1 MPSTEEGFM
10 HFCTRMLQELEPT
23 IPGLHERMTVRTLR
37 MLLENCVTELSASE
51 ANSWERA
58 VEIFIEIRD
67 TINALCSINPRS
79 NAAKLCTAIHDGIDT
94 DPGDIRGITD
104 RHSNDVKRV
113 QFFVGLY
120 NNIGNSLERL
130 TEDREFMMHMGNCAP
145 HTFEEIIARVR
156 RMEQKGKQIIQNYT
170 HIAPA
175 PFML

>member
-1 MPSTEEGFM
+1 
-10 HFCTRMLQELEPT
+10 MLQELEPT

-67 TINALCSINPRS
+67 TVSVLCSIDPRS
-79 NAAKLCTAIHDGIDT
+79 NAAKLCTAIREGMDT
-94 DPGDIRGITD
+94 DPANTRSIIDQ
-104 RHSNDVKRV
+104 HANDVKRV

-145 HTFEEIIARVR
+145 HTLEEIIARVR
-156 RMEQKGKQIIQNYT
+156 RMEQKGKHIIDNYT
-170 HIAPA
+170 HIAPVT
-175 PFML
+175 FML

>member
-67 TINALCSINPRS
+67 TISALCSINPRTH
-79 NAAKLCTAIHDGIDT
+79 AAKLCTAIHDGIDT
-94 DPGDIRGITD
+94 DPGDIRGIID

-113 QFFVGLY
+113 QFFCGAV
-120 NNIGNSLERL
+120 
-130 TEDREFMMHMGNCAP
+130 
-145 HTFEEIIARVR
+145 
-156 RMEQKGKQIIQNYT
+156 
-170 HIAPA
+170 
-175 PFML
+175 